1 MYDLIIVGLGAAGI
15 SAAIYAKR
23 SNLKVLCLEKGI
35 PGGIINYID
44 KIDNYPG
51 LPNISGA
58 DLSYKLYE
66 HLMSLNI
73 EYKLE
78 AVTHVE
84 KEENTFKI
92 STKEATYETKRV
104 IIASGRKARKLG
116 LPNEEKF
123 LGRGI
128 SYCAV
133 CDGAF
138 FKNQTIAVVG
148 SGRSAV
154 QETLYLSNFA
164 YKIYMLIR
172 KDKLK
177 VEEQLLEQI
186 KSKKNIE
193 IIYNTTIT
201 SLNGEEKLTS
211 LTINKENQE
220 QHLEVSGLFIYIGYE
235 PNISYLSNF
244 NIFDEEGYV
253 KVNAKYETEVEG
265 LYAVGDNIKNDYY
278 QIITAMSEGT
288 EAALNVAASLNEKQD

>member
-23 SNLKVLCLEKGI
+23 SNLKVLCLEKGM

-51 LPNISGA
+51 FPNISGA

-66 HLMSLNI
+66 HLMSLDI

-78 AVTHVE
+78 SVNHIE
-84 KEENTFKI
+84 KDQDIFKV
-92 STKEATYETKRV
+92 STKEATYEAQKI

-128 SYCAV
+128 SYGAV

-154 QETLYLSNFA
+154 QETLYLS
-164 YKIYMLIR
+164 KT
-172 KDKLK
+172 
-177 VEEQLLEQI
+177 LL
-186 KSKKNIE
+186 
-193 IIYNTTIT
+193 
-201 SLNGEEKLTS
+201 LL
-211 LTINKENQE
+211 L
-220 QHLEVSGLFIYIGYE
+220 
-235 PNISYLSNF
+235 
-244 NIFDEEGYV
+244 
-253 KVNAKYETEVEG
+253 
-265 LYAVGDNIKNDYY
+265 
-278 QIITAMSEGT
+278 
-288 EAALNVAASLNEKQD
+288 

>member
-23 SNLKVLCLEKGI
+23 SNLKVLCLEKGM

-44 KIDNYPG
+44 KIDNYPA

-58 DLSYKLYE
+58 DFSYKLYE

-78 AVTHVE
+78 TVLNVF
-84 KEENTFKI
+84 KEQNTFKVK
-92 STKEATYETKRV
+92 TKEATYETKKV

-116 LPNEEKF
+116 LANEEKF

-154 QETLYLSNFA
+154 QETLYLSSFA

-177 VEEQLLEQI
+177 VEEPLLE
-186 KSKKNIE
+186 KLKAKKNIE
-193 IIYNTTIT
+193 IIYNTTVT
-201 SLNGEEKLTS
+201 SLNGEEKLSS
-211 LTINKENQE
+211 LTIKKENKEEN
-220 QHLEVSGLFIYIGYE
+220 LEVSGLFIYIGYE
-235 PNISYLSNF
+235 PNITYLNNF
-244 NIFDEEGYV
+244 NIFDNEGYI
-253 KVNAKYETEVEG
+253 KVNTKYETEIPG
-265 LYAVGDNIKNDYY
+265 LYAVGDNVKKDYY
-278 QIITAMSEGT
+278 QIITAMYEGT
-288 EAALNVAASLNEKQD
+288 VAALNVAASLIEK

>member
-23 SNLKVLCLEKGI
+23 SNLKVLCLEKGM

-51 LPNISGA
+51 FPNISGA

-78 AVTHVE
+78 SVIKVSKDQAVFKVE
-84 KEENTFKI
+84 
-92 STKEATYETKRV
+92 TKEATYEAKKV
-104 IIASGRKARKLG
+104 IIASGRRARKLG

-123 LGRGI
+123 LGRGV

-148 SGRSAV
+148 SGRSAA

-177 VEEQLLEQI
+177 VEQPLLEKLQT
-186 KSKKNIE
+186 KKNIE
-193 IIYNTTIT
+193 IIYNTTVT
-201 SLNGEEKLTS
+201 SLNGKEKLS
-211 LTINKENQE
+211 NLTIKKENKEE
-220 QHLEVSGLFIYIGYE
+220 ILEVSGLFIYIGYE
-235 PNISYLSNF
+235 PNIAYLKDF
-244 NIFDEEGYV
+244 AIFDNEGYI
-253 KVNAKYETEVEG
+253 KVNEKYETEIPG
-265 LYAVGDNIKNDYY
+265 LYAVGDNIKKDYY

-288 EAALNVAASLNEKQD
+288 LAALNVAISLNGTN

>member
-23 SNLKVLCLEKGI
+23 SNLKVLCLEKGM

-44 KIDNYPG
+44 KIDNYPA

-58 DLSYKLYE
+58 DFSYKLYE
-66 HLMSLNI
+66 HLISLNI

-78 AVTHVE
+78 TVLNVF
-84 KEENTFKI
+84 KEQNTFKVK
-92 STKEATYETKRV
+92 TKEAIYETKKV

-116 LPNEEKF
+116 LANEEKF

-154 QETLYLSNFA
+154 QETLYLSSFA

-177 VEEQLLEQI
+177 VEEPLLE
-186 KSKKNIE
+186 KLKAKKNIE
-193 IIYNTTIT
+193 IIYNTTVT
-201 SLNGEEKLTS
+201 SLNGEEKLSS
-211 LTINKENQE
+211 LTIKKENKEEN
-220 QHLEVSGLFIYIGYE
+220 LEVSGLFIYIGYE
-235 PNISYLSNF
+235 PNITYLNNF
-244 NIFDEEGYV
+244 NIFDNEGYI
-253 KVNAKYETEVEG
+253 KVNAKYETEIHG
-265 LYAVGDNIKNDYY
+265 LYAVGDNVKKDYY
-278 QIITAMSEGT
+278 QIITAMYEGT
-288 EAALNVAASLNEKQD
+288 VAALNVAASLIEK

>member
-23 SNLKVLCLEKGI
+23 SNLKVLCLEKGM

-44 KIDNYPG
+44 KIDNYPA

-66 HLMSLNI
+66 HLMSLDI

-78 AVTHVE
+78 TVLNVS
-84 KEENTFKI
+84 KEQDIFKLK
-92 STKEATYETKRV
+92 TKEATYKAKKV

-116 LPNEEKF
+116 LANEEKF

-177 VEEQLLEQI
+177 VEQSLLEKLQA
-186 KSKKNIE
+186 KKNIE
-193 IIYNTTIT
+193 IIYNATIT
-201 SLNGEEKLTS
+201 SINGEEKLSS
-211 LTINKENQE
+211 LTINKENKE
-220 QHLEVSGLFIYIGYE
+220 ENLEVSGLFIYIGYE
-235 PNISYLSNF
+235 PNIAYLSNF
-244 NIFDEEGYV
+244 NIFDNEGYI
-253 KVNAKYETEVEG
+253 KVNDKYETAISG
-265 LYAVGDNIKNDYY
+265 LYAVGDNVKKDYY
-278 QIITAMSEGT
+278 QIITAMYEGT
-288 EAALNVAASLNEKQD
+288 VASLNVAASLNER

>member
-23 SNLKVLCLEKGI
+23 SNLKVLCLEKGM

-51 LPNISGA
+51 FSNISGA

-73 EYKLE
+73 EYRLE
-78 AVTHVE
+78 SVIKVSKDQAVFKVE
-84 KEENTFKI
+84 
-92 STKEATYETKRV
+92 TKEATYEAKKV
-104 IIASGRKARKLG
+104 IIASGRRARKLG
-116 LPNEEKF
+116 LPNEENF

-148 SGRSAV
+148 SGRSAA

-177 VEEQLLEQI
+177 VEQPLLEKLQA
-186 KSKKNIE
+186 KKNIE
-193 IIYNTTIT
+193 IIYNTTVT
-201 SLNGEEKLTS
+201 SLNGKEKLS
-211 LTINKENQE
+211 NLTIKKENKEE
-220 QHLEVSGLFIYIGYE
+220 SLEVSGLFIYIGYE
-235 PNISYLSNF
+235 PNIAYLKDF
-244 NIFDEEGYV
+244 AIFDNEGYI
-253 KVNAKYETEVEG
+253 KVNEKYETEIPG
-265 LYAVGDNIKNDYY
+265 LYAVGDNIKKDYY

-288 EAALNVAASLNEKQD
+288 LAALNVAISLNGTN

>member
-15 SAAIYAKR
+15 STAIYAKR
-23 SNLKVLCLEKGI
+23 SNLKVLCLEKGM

-51 LPNISGA
+51 FPNISGA

-66 HLMSLNI
+66 HLMSLDI

-78 AVTHVE
+78 SVNHIE
-84 KEENTFKI
+84 KDQDIFKV
-92 STKEATYETKRV
+92 STKKATYEAQKI

-138 FKNQTIAVVG
+138 FKNKTIAVVG

-164 YKIYMLIR
+164 YKIYMLVR

-177 VEEQLLEQI
+177 VEEQLLLKLQA
-186 KSKKNIE
+186 KKNIE
-193 IIYNTTIT
+193 IIYNTTIS

-211 LTINKENQE
+211 LTINKENHE
-220 QHLEVSGLFIYIGYE
+220 KNLEVSGLFIYIGYE

-244 NIFDEEGYV
+244 NIFDDEGYI
-253 KVNAKYETEVEG
+253 KVNTKYETSVQG
-265 LYAVGDNIKNDYY
+265 LYAVGDNIKNEYY

-288 EAALNVAASLNEKQD
+288 VAALNVAASLNEK

>member
-23 SNLKVLCLEKGI
+23 SNLKVLCLEKGM

-44 KIDNYPG
+44 KIDNYPA

-58 DLSYKLYE
+58 DFSYKLYE
-66 HLMSLNI
+66 HLISLNI

-78 AVTHVE
+78 TVLNVF
-84 KEENTFKI
+84 KEQNTFKVK
-92 STKEATYETKRV
+92 TKEATYETKKV

-116 LPNEEKF
+116 LANEEKF

-138 FKNQTIAVVG
+138 FKNQTVAVVG
-148 SGRSAV
+148 SGRSAI
-154 QETLYLSNFA
+154 QETLYLSSFA

-177 VEEQLLEQI
+177 VEEPLLE
-186 KSKKNIE
+186 KLKAKKNIE
-193 IIYNTTIT
+193 IIYNTTVT
-201 SLNGEEKLTS
+201 SLNGEEKLSS
-211 LTINKENQE
+211 LTIKKENKEEN
-220 QHLEVSGLFIYIGYE
+220 LEVSGLFIYIGYE
-235 PNISYLSNF
+235 PNITYLNNF
-244 NIFDEEGYV
+244 NIFDNEGYI
-253 KVNAKYETEVEG
+253 KVNAKYETEIPG
-265 LYAVGDNIKNDYY
+265 LYAVGDNVKKDYY
-278 QIITAMSEGT
+278 QIITAMYEGT
-288 EAALNVAASLNEKQD
+288 VAALNVAASLIEK

>member
-23 SNLKVLCLEKGI
+23 SNLKVLCLEKGM

-44 KIDNYPG
+44 KIDNYPA

-66 HLMSLNI
+66 HLMSLDI

-78 AVTHVE
+78 TVLNVS
-84 KEENTFKI
+84 KEQDIFEIK
-92 STKEATYETKRV
+92 TKEATYKAKKV

-116 LPNEEKF
+116 LPNEEKL

-177 VEEQLLEQI
+177 VEQPLLEKLQA
-186 KSKKNIE
+186 KKNVE
-193 IIYNTTIT
+193 IIYNATVT
-201 SLNGEEKLTS
+201 SLNGEEKLSS
-211 LTINKENQE
+211 LTINKENKE
-220 QHLEVSGLFIYIGYE
+220 ENLEVSGLFIYIGYE
-235 PNISYLSNF
+235 PNIAYLSNF
-244 NIFDEEGYV
+244 NIFDNEGYI
-253 KVNAKYETEVEG
+253 KVNDKYETEISG
-265 LYAVGDNIKNDYY
+265 LYAVGDNVKKDYY
-278 QIITAMSEGT
+278 QIITAMYEGT
-288 EAALNVAASLNEKQD
+288 VASLNVAYSLNER

>member
-23 SNLKVLCLEKGI
+23 SNLKVLCLEKGM

-44 KIDNYPG
+44 KIDNYPA

-66 HLMSLNI
+66 HLMSLDI

-78 AVTHVE
+78 TVLNVS
-84 KEENTFKI
+84 KEQDIFEIK
-92 STKEATYETKRV
+92 TKEATYKAKKV

-116 LPNEEKF
+116 LPNEEKL

-177 VEEQLLEQI
+177 VEQPLLEKLQA
-186 KSKKNIE
+186 KKNVE
-193 IIYNTTIT
+193 IIYNATVT
-201 SLNGEEKLTS
+201 SLNGEEKLSS
-211 LTINKENQE
+211 LTINKENKE
-220 QHLEVSGLFIYIGYE
+220 ENLEVSGLFIYIGYE
-235 PNISYLSNF
+235 PNIAYLSNF
-244 NIFDEEGYV
+244 NIFDNEGYI
-253 KVNAKYETEVEG
+253 KVNDKYETEISG
-265 LYAVGDNIKNDYY
+265 LYAVGDNVKKDYY
-278 QIITAMSEGT
+278 QIITAMYEGT
-288 EAALNVAASLNEKQD
+288 VASLNVASSLNER